1 MHGRRISKT
10 YLIEK
15 AEQAAAI
22 VLSTE
27 KVQYYE
33 PRTLCAWLEVCEW
46 MKGNFEFVIEG
57 SSRFSVKASYFSGFK
72 QTVRGKVRVRP
83 DGALRVGFWGAYW
96 QKVTY

>member
-33 PRTLCAWLEVCEW
+33 PRTLCA
-46 MKGNFEFVIEG
+46 
-57 SSRFSVKASYFSGFK
+57 
-72 QTVRGKVRVRP
+72 
-83 DGALRVGFWGAYW
+83 
-96 QKVTY
+96 